1 MLLSTL
7 SKATA
12 VKKMKTNEKKKVNK
26 APTVTIKLEPIKFI
40 GGGKLMKELQ
50 WTVSGKIMSE
60 KQQKEFLRTAVH
72 GNGDP
77 GHIALTEQMAMGLN
91 QFGALY
97 EEVDICVNDDQ
108 NSTSASSQ
116 AYDRTSFDKKLKD
129 CFYAKKAQVENLICL
144 PTRKMA

>member
-1 MLLSTL
+1 
-7 SKATA
+7 
-12 VKKMKTNEKKKVNK
+12 
-26 APTVTIKLEPIKFI
+26 
-40 GGGKLMKELQ
+40 
-50 WTVSGKIMSE
+50 MSE

-77 GHIALTEQMAMGLN
+77 GHITLTEQMAMGLN